1 MIIEDICWVILTYN
15 IFVFN
20 TLYGNT
26 NALHP
31 YKVDGT
37 GQNPHH
43 PVDRDRFDKDRAKYW
58 RERGKAERN
67 RRKQLAKGKCW
78 SNKVTLIYKRG

>member
-1 MIIEDICWVILTYN
+1 MVFIITIGFDNQFI
-15 IFVFN
+15 
-20 TLYGNT
+20 TLLGGLDYRKYGNT

-67 RRKQLAKGKCW
+67 RRKQLAKGKC
-78 SNKVTLIYKRG
+78 